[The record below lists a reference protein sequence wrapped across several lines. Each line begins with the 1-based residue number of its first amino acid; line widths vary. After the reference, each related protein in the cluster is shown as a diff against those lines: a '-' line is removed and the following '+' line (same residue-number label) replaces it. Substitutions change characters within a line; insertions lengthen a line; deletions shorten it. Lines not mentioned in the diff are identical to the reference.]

1 MTIIRLFFLYAVAL
15 LIGIFPEVFWG
26 DKPHGC
32 LYSCEIVV
40 SLRCA
45 QGMARTPWY
54 VGRPPYTEEYII
66 LNQDDMASMISK
78 TLKLIPVAALLLS
91 SAVAFAG
98 TGQASAS
105 AATSVPATQSK
116 GLKTVSVEALP
127 KSVAEFKT
135 LREKIGKT
143 PEGVVA
149 LQVIAIG
156 MYSEYGQSVGE
167 ECLDM
172 INTVTGLTDHARGRL
187 REWYVK
193 GINEPRPYQAAAY
206 MKGATPENGY
216 NPTKPYT
223 MEMNI
228 TEVRETEDATLYT
241 VRLKYSGSQTSKDIR
256 ITVKQP
262 DDDPYCYIN
271 ANPSMYMKVRAKK
284 KGTTYNGLK

>member
-1 MTIIRLFFLYAVAL
+1 
-15 LIGIFPEVFWG
+15 
-26 DKPHGC
+26 
-32 LYSCEIVV
+32 
-40 SLRCA
+40 
-45 QGMARTPWY
+45 MA
-54 VGRPPYTEEYII
+54 
-66 LNQDDMASMISK
+66 NMISK
-78 TLKLIPVAALLLS
+78 SLKLIPVAALLLS

-105 AATSVPATQSK
+105 AATTVPTTQSK

-127 KSVAEFKT
+127 KSVAEFTT

-149 LQVIAIG
+149 LQVIALG

>member
-1 MTIIRLFFLYAVAL
+1 
-15 LIGIFPEVFWG
+15 
-26 DKPHGC
+26 
-32 LYSCEIVV
+32 
-40 SLRCA
+40 
-45 QGMARTPWY
+45 
-54 VGRPPYTEEYII
+54 
-66 LNQDDMASMISK
+66 MASMISK
-78 TLKLIPVAALLLS
+78 SLKLIPVAALLLS

-216 NPTKPYT
+216 NPIKCF
-223 MEMNI
+223 M
-228 TEVRETEDATLYT
+228 DW
-241 VRLKYSGSQTSKDIR
+241 G
-256 ITVKQP
+256 
-262 DDDPYCYIN
+262 
-271 ANPSMYMKVRAKK
+271 
-284 KGTTYNGLK
+284 